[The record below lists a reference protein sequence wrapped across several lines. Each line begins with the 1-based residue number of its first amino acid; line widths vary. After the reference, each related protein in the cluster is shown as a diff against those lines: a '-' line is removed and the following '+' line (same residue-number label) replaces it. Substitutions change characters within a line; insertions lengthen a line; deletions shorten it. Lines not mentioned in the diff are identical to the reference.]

1 MSCGNILIVDMYFL
15 RQEGVMN
22 EGRKTQVRLTEEIRV
37 LKSRIRDLEAHQSSY
52 RRAEEALKQSDA
64 FYQTFF
70 ENTGTATIIIEE
82 DTTISMLNVEF
93 EMVTGY
99 SREEIVGRSWTHYV
113 AEEDIA
119 RLLKYHHERR
129 KDPESAPR
137 NYEFRIITKTGELR
151 DIFMTIAV
159 IPDTKLSVASMLD
172 ITERKQLEK
181 EILNISERERQKIG
195 QELHDDLGQH
205 LVGIEVMTK
214 VLRKNLE
221 NSSPEDARYAGEIYT
236 LVKEAIVKTR
246 RLARGLCPVHLVA
259 NGFEHALSELA
270 SSATSMF
277 GITCTFTCP
286 ATVPVTDNT
295 RATNLYYIAKESIH
309 NAVEHGH
316 ADRIDVE
323 LVEEQGFIRMNVRD
337 NGRGMRPC
345 ASSRGMGLRIMSYR
359 ARMIGANLRV
369 YPSEQGGTVVTCLFD
384 ADCTGSLPGAQNGQ

>member
-1 MSCGNILIVDMYFL
+1 MSYDTISSVDMFFL
-15 RQEGVMN
+15 QEGAMS
-22 EGRKTQVRLTEEIRV
+22 EDRKTEARLRDEIRE
-37 LKSRIRDLEAHQSSY
+37 LKSRIRDLETRQS
-52 RRAEEALKQSDA
+52 RCLQAEEALRQSDA
-64 FYQTFF
+64 FYRTFL

-99 SREEIVGRSWTHYV
+99 TRDEIVGRPWTRYV

-119 RLLKYHHERR
+119 RLLKYHVERR
-129 KDPESAPR
+129 KDPEAAPR
-137 NYEFRIITKTGELR
+137 NYEFRIITKNGELR

-159 IPDTKLSVASMLD
+159 IPGTKLSVASMLD

-181 EILNISERERQKIG
+181 EILDISERERQKIG

-221 NSSPEDARYAGEIYT
+221 KRSLQDAQYAGEIYS

-259 NGFEHALSELA
+259 NGLEHALSELA
-270 SSATSMF
+270 SSAESMF
-277 GITCTFTCP
+277 GISCTLTCP
-286 ATVPVTDNT
+286 TRMPVTDNT
-295 RATNLYYIAKESIH
+295 RATNLYYIAKESIR
-309 NAVEHGH
+309 NAVEHGR
-316 ADRIDVE
+316 ADRIEVE
-323 LVEEQGFIRMNVRD
+323 LLEEQGFVRLNVRD
-337 NGRGMRPC
+337 NGRGMDPC
-345 ASSRGMGLRIMSYR
+345 AQPKGMGLRIMNYR

-369 YPSEQGGTVVTCLFD
+369 HPGEQGGTVVSCLFD
-384 ADCTGSLPGAQNGQ
+384 AHGKSGLEKGQDEP